1 MIRIRGKQAC
11 QRHASLFSKYTQL
24 KIQLI
29 NIMKPHMI
37 TTDIPFLGTFPAG
50 ILSWSVLS
58 IALLA
63 GGDALASE
71 KGVLELSSPNG
82 RNTVRFEKP
91 GRELTYSV
99 TVDGKEVI
107 LPSRAGMEVDNRTW
121 EMALGKRDLA
131 QPESWMELLT
141 VDSVSTAA
149 PVDTIWT
156 PLYGERSKVRDHYNQ
171 AILHMSR
178 KDKSDYRLDI
188 QVRAYDEG
196 IAFRYFF
203 PEHPAAIFH
212 KVTADLTDFTL
223 PSGTMAWSEEW
234 AQAPFMHQPID
245 SISIPVERAL
255 TMGLPDGQ
263 WVAILDAD
271 NDDWCLTK
279 LRHREGHPST
289 LESVMYSPVDIVT
302 YYATPWKIIMTA
314 DTPGQLL
321 ENNDI
326 VQNLN
331 PPCAIYDAE
340 AWVKPGK
347 IMRCTTL
354 TTEAGLRNIDF
365 CAEHNIPYML
375 FDWLWYLPC
384 TSHDG
389 DATKVIDKLDM
400 KRIVRHADEK
410 GVGIW
415 LYVNQHALMKQQR
428 ELFPL
433 LKEWGITGV
442 KSGFVQ
448 YASHRWAT
456 WLHDLVRYA
465 AENHLLMN
473 IHDEYRP
480 SGFSRTYPNLLTQ
493 EGIHGNEEWPDA
505 THNVTLPFTRMLNGA
520 ADYTICYFDPRLK
533 NTHAHQLAASVVFY
547 SPLQTILWYDTP
559 DRYNGEPEID
569 WFENLETVFD
579 ESKVLSGYPGR
590 DIVMARRKGDTWFMG
605 AMTNNDKRTEEIKLD
620 FLSPEKIWVA
630 RIYTDDPSVATST
643 HVAVKDYIVNP
654 STVMHLPLQPK
665 GGAAV
670 RISPIDK
677 KESKRYQ
684 KYR

>member
-1 MIRIRGKQAC
+1 MNSMIRTILLCTVLLGGV
-11 QRHASLFSKYTQL
+11 ASIY
-24 KIQLI
+24 
-29 NIMKPHMI
+29 
-37 TTDIPFLGTFPAG
+37 A
-50 ILSWSVLS
+50 
-58 IALLA
+58 
-63 GGDALASE
+63 DALS
-71 KGVLELSSPNG
+71 LSSPDG
-82 RNTVRFEKP
+82 RKTVMFEKP
-91 GRELTYSV
+91 GKELTYSV
-99 TVDGKEVI
+99 RVDGKDVI
-107 LPSRAGMEVDNRTW
+107 LPSRAGLEVDNRTW

-131 QPESWMELLT
+131 QPDSWMDLLT
-141 VDSVSTAA
+141 VDSVSIGA
-149 PVDTIWT
+149 PVDTMWT
-156 PLYGERSKVRDHYNQ
+156 PLYGERSRVRDRYNQ
-171 AILHMSR
+171 ATLHMSR
-178 KDKSDYRLDI
+178 KDKSDYRLDV

-212 KVTADLTDFTL
+212 KVVDDLTDYRF

-255 TMGLPDGQ
+255 TMELPGGQ

-279 LRHREGHPST
+279 LRHRDSHEGT

-302 YYATPWKIIMTA
+302 YYATPWKIIMIA
-314 DTPGQLL
+314 DSPTQLL

-326 VQNLN
+326 VNNLN
-331 PPCAIYDAE
+331 PPAE
-340 AWVKPGK
+340 KDFSWVVPGK

-354 TTEAGLRNIDF
+354 TTEAGIKNIDF
-365 CAEHNIPYML
+365 CAEHKIPYML
-375 FDWLWYLPC
+375 FDWLWYVPC

-400 KRIVRHADEK
+400 ERIVEYGKEK
-410 GVGIW
+410 GIGIW
-415 LYVNQHALMKQQR
+415 LYVNQHALMKQMD

-433 LKEWGITGV
+433 LKEWGIVGV

-456 WLHDLVRYA
+456 WLHDMVRKA
-465 AENHLLMN
+465 AANGLMMN

-533 NTHAHQLAASVVFY
+533 NTHAHQLAASLVFY

-559 DRYNGEPEID
+559 DRYHGEPEIE
-569 WFENLETVFD
+569 WFENLETTFD
-579 ESKVLSGYPGR
+579 DTKVLSGYPGR
-590 DIVMARRKGDTWFMG
+590 NITMARRKGDTWFLA
-605 AMTNNDKRTEEIKLD
+605 AMTNNDARREEIPLD
-620 FLSPEKIWVA
+620 FLPEGSAWLAQV
-630 RIYTDDPSVATST
+630 YTDDPTMDTATT
-643 HVAVKDYIVNP
+643 VRCATYAVTPATIMKLD
-654 STVMHLPLQPK
+654 LEPK

-670 RISPIDK
+670 RLTPLDK
-677 KESKRYQ
+677 KETK
-684 KYR
+684 KYKKYK

>member
-1 MIRIRGKQAC
+1 MDSNFRTVALCTALFAGV
-11 QRHASLFSKYTQL
+11 ASVYADS
-24 KIQLI
+24 
-29 NIMKPHMI
+29 
-37 TTDIPFLGTFPAG
+37 
-50 ILSWSVLS
+50 LS
-58 IALLA
+58 
-63 GGDALASE
+63 
-71 KGVLELSSPNG
+71 LSSPDG
-82 RNTVRFEKP
+82 RKMVRFEKP
-91 GRELTYSV
+91 GKELIYSV
-99 TVDGKEVI
+99 SVDGKDVI
-107 LPSRAGMEVDNRTW
+107 LPSRAGVEVDNRTW

-131 QPESWMELLT
+131 QPDSWMDLLT
-141 VDSVSTAA
+141 IDSVSVGAG
-149 PVDTIWT
+149 VDTVWT
-156 PLYGERSKVRDHYNQ
+156 PLYGERSTVRDRYNQ
-171 AILHMSR
+171 ATLHMSR
-178 KDKSDYRLDI
+178 KDKSDYRLDV

-212 KVTADLTDFTL
+212 KVVDDLTDFTL
-223 PSGTMAWSEEW
+223 PEGTMAWSEEW
-234 AQAPFMHQPID
+234 AQAPFKHQPID

-255 TMGLPDGQ
+255 TMELPGGQ

-279 LRHREGHPST
+279 LRHREGHEGT

-314 DTPGQLL
+314 DSPAQLL

-331 PPCAIYDAE
+331 PPCAIADAE
-340 AWVKPGK
+340 EWVKPGK

-354 TTEAGLRNIDF
+354 TTEAGMKNIDF

-375 FDWLWYLPC
+375 FDWLWYVPC

-400 KRIVRHADEK
+400 KKVVEYGKEK
-410 GVGIW
+410 GVGVW
-415 LYVNQHALMKQQR
+415 LYVNQHALMKQMD

-433 LKEWGITGV
+433 LKEWGIVGV

-456 WLHDLVRYA
+456 WLHDMVRYA
-465 AENHLLMN
+465 ADNKLLMN

-520 ADYTICYFDPRLK
+520 ADYTICYFDKRLR
-533 NTHAHQLAASVVFY
+533 NTHAHQLAASLIFY
-547 SPLQTILWYDTP
+547 SPLQTILWYDSP
-559 DRYNGEPEID
+559 DRYHGEPEIE

-579 ESKVLSGYPGR
+579 DTKVLAGYPGEN
-590 DIVMARRKGDTWFMG
+590 IVMARRKGDTWFVG
-605 AMTNNDKRTEEIKLD
+605 AMTNNEPRREDISLD
-620 FLSPEKIWVA
+620 FLPAGSNWLAQV
-630 RIYTDDPSVATST
+630 YTDDPSVDTATK
-643 HVAVKDYIVNP
+643 VRCEQYAVTP
-654 STVMHLPLQPK
+654 ATVLKFDLQAK

-670 RISPIDK
+670 RLTPIDK
-677 KESKRYQ
+677 KEVKKYKRY
-684 KYR
+684 K